1 MNTISINSLRRSI
14 KTPKL
19 FDNVKTIF
27 NKTAIYAVATASKD
41 GLPNVV
47 PIHFVKIYNEDD
59 TILLVDNFMDKT
71 LKNIEENPLIAISVW
86 DTDKK
91 QAFQLKGGASI
102 IKSGKPFDD
111 ALDWVQ
117 KAMPNIKPRSAILLK
132 VTNVYNCQPG
142 PDLGKEL

>member
-1 MNTISINSLRRSI
+1 MNTISINSLRRLI

-19 FDNVKTIF
+19 IDNVKTVF
-27 NKTAIYAVATASKD
+27 NKTAIYAVATATKN

-71 LKNIEENPLIAISVW
+71 LSNIEENPLIAISVW
-86 DTDKK
+86 DMDKK
-91 QAFQLKGGASI
+91 QAFQLKGAASI
-102 IKSGKPFDD
+102 IKSGKPFED

-117 KAMPNIKPRSAILLK
+117 KAMPNIKPKSAILLK